1 MRPTLA
7 EALRRQIA
15 VAAPSA
21 AVEPAPPVWK
31 PTLTGEIRPPEAV
44 RPPQAEPLAPL
55 PERRNCPAAEGE
67 IRRAAARVPVPDP
80 EGLLPYERRNYPWTL
95 YR

>member
-15 VAAPSA
+15 EAASSA
-21 AVEPAPPVWK
+21 AEETEPPVWK
-31 PTLTGEIRPPEAV
+31 PTLTGEEAV
-44 RPPQAEPLAPL
+44 RPPQAEPFAPL
-55 PERRNCPAAEGE
+55 PERRSCPAAEGE
-67 IRRAAARVPVPDP
+67 IRRAAARAPMPDP
-80 EGLLPYERRNYPWTL
+80 EGLLPYERRNHPWTL